1 MASTAVKNDDAVM
14 YSARQQQQPI
24 SPNNTVTSESDGSVS
39 DEERG
44 LFKLEL
50 ELAIADRNNSD
61 MKREIQRLKSE
72 VDASETRERDLE
84 QTNALNVITA
94 SKAESLRAQVQ
105 ALGYTIKQKDTEL
118 IIARRATTIAVQD
131 ARNTRE
137 QSEASILSL
146 QSRVISLEG
155 ELSNANTRSN
165 ETAISQVVFDD
176 LQTQIDQ
183 LSTQNHQYAREADIS
198 TTDAQR
204 LLSKIDSQKREL
216 EDLQEKV
223 VNAEAARDRLITAE
237 AQMQADRNIQAT
249 GHPPSSDRRVDE
261 ESEAENEFN
270 ILKDKL
276 ADLRWNALDYVID
289 LDLSNRNF
297 RAFDCEHG
305 NVRDVPDGRNSSY
318 GPTAIRVAQDIFRD
332 WQDDEQFMRG
342 YTNRRQ
348 KLIRHHKAHGRIQE
362 GNGVRFWLL
371 RDEFNGLDAQR
382 GVDVT
387 YT

>member
-1 MASTAVKNDDAVM
+1 MRENMASAPVENDDAVM

-61 MKREIQRLKSE
+61 LKREIQRLKSE

-105 ALGYTIKQKDTEL
+105 ALGSAIKQKDTEL
-118 IIARRATTIAVQD
+118 IIARRATTTAVQD

-137 QSEASILSL
+137 QSEASFLSL

-183 LSTQNHQYAREADIS
+183 LSTQNHQYVPEADIS

-204 LLSKIDSQKREL
+204 LLSKIDGQKREL

-223 VNAEAARDRLITAE
+223 VNAEAARDRYVLHHVVIRFAGFLSE
-237 AQMQADRNIQAT
+237 PRR
-249 GHPPSSDRRVDE
+249 PSVY
-261 ESEAENEFN
+261 
-270 ILKDKL
+270 L
-276 ADLRWNALDYVID
+276 
-289 LDLSNRNF
+289 
-297 RAFDCEHG
+297 
-305 NVRDVPDGRNSSY
+305 
-318 GPTAIRVAQDIFRD
+318 
-332 WQDDEQFMRG
+332 
-342 YTNRRQ
+342 
-348 KLIRHHKAHGRIQE
+348 
-362 GNGVRFWLL
+362 
-371 RDEFNGLDAQR
+371 
-382 GVDVT
+382 
-387 YT
+387 